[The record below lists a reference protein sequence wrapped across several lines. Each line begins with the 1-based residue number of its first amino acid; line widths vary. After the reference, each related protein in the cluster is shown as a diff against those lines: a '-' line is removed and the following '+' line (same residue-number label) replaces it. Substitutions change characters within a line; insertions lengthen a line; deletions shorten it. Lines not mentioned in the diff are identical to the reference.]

1 MPTYLALLRGINVS
15 GQMLIPM
22 ERLRASFENLGFSA
36 IETYIQ
42 SGNVVFN
49 SAREST
55 ATVTQIIVDRILRD
69 FGFVVPVIV
78 RTPAEFGEVVKKNP
92 FLAEAAIDLSKLH
105 VTFLSAAAP
114 QTATEGLQALAA
126 ATERFQVMDREIYLH
141 FPDGYGVTKLSNAA
155 IEKKLAVSATTRNWK
170 TVTTL
175 LAMAR

>member
-15 GQMLIPM
+15 GQKLIPM
-22 ERLRASFENLGFSA
+22 ERLRASFENLGFSEV
-36 IETYIQ
+36 ETYIQ
-42 SGNVVFN
+42 SGNGVFQ

-55 ATVTQIIVDRILRD
+55 ATVAQKITDRILND
-69 FGFVVPVIV
+69 FGFAVPVIG
-78 RTPAEFGEVVKKNP
+78 RTQAEFGEVVKKNP

-114 QTATEGLQALAA
+114 PTATEGLQTLAA
-126 ATERFQVMDREIYLH
+126 ATERFRVCGREIYLH
-141 FPDGYGVTKLSNAA
+141 FPEGYGVTKLSNRA
-155 IEKKLAVSATTRNWK
+155 IEKKLSVSATTRNWK